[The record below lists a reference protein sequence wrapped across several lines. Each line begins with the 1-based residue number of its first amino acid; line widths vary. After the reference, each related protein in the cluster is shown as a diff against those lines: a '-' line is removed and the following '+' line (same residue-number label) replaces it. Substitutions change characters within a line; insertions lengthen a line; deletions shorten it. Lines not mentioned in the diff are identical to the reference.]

1 MSTELQIAKAIAD
14 HLAVIPDVRVYH
26 YMADAF
32 TPPGIVI
39 RQATIRWESQWAAF
53 GRKEW
58 LFPIALVVPRTH
70 DLTGQIDLDRI
81 TGLVENLLGQG
92 PDLAP
97 GLVQESRL
105 VDSQPVNVTV
115 SGVEYPGRVI
125 NLRIIA

>member
-1 MSTELQIAKAIAD
+1 MSTEMQIAKAIAD
-14 HLAVIPDVRVYH
+14 HLAVIPDVRVHH
-26 YMADAF
+26 YMPDGF

-81 TGLVENLLGQG
+81 TSLVEHRLGQG

-97 GLVQESRL
+97 GLVQESML